1 MIYTT
6 MTPRPG
12 VMTLHSGVYNFSNSS
27 AVESGSPSW
36 KATVQ
41 KAIHSKRILLK
52 FQSLEGLN
60 HQDINQGLIS
70 HLEYFS

>member
-6 MTPRPG
+6 RTPRRG

-27 AVESGSPSW
+27 ADELGLPSW